1 VTSAKLRK
9 IFIDFFEK
17 RNHTK
22 HAPSSLV
29 PLDDPS
35 VLFTTAG
42 MQQFKQF
49 YTNPDKSKSKRLV
62 TIQPCFRT
70 SDIDEVGDDTHLT
83 FFEMLGNFSFG
94 YTEANRS
101 KSKEK
106 NQENTSYFKEDAIQW
121 AWDFVTST
129 QGLGIDP
136 ARIEVSVF
144 RGEKNIPLDDESIR
158 IWRKIGVPNEKIKLG
173 TREDNFWGPT
183 GLEGPCGPT
192 TELYVDGIEIWNLV
206 FNEYYQ
212 DADGN
217 LIPAQYKGVDTGM
230 GLERLLAVLNGKK
243 TVFETELYFDLI
255 EKLRP
260 LGLAKEKERIIADH
274 VKGIIF
280 LINENLEPGNLGREY
295 ILRRLLRRV
304 MIIEGVYAQL
314 LALCNLVFEMYQTQ
328 YRFNPGVQERL
339 TSILEREWIQFS
351 KTLEKGKVY
360 ISKLNTTR
368 LSGEEAFR
376 IYSTYG
382 IPIDAQKDLLGDA
395 TVVDSAGF
403 EREYLASFEAHRSVS
418 RAGVAQKFGGH
429 GLITKGGEISSDLSP
444 QEYEKALRNHTATHL
459 LHAALRAVL
468 GEYVQQKGSD
478 VAPERLRFDFTYERA
493 LTEEEKKRVEA
504 WVNAR
509 IKEDVPVN
517 FTQMDKGDA
526 LRSGALA
533 FFPERYPQKCKVY
546 TIGDQGHQISQ
557 ELCGG
562 PHVTHTSEIGHFA
575 ITSEKSSSAGV
586 RRIKAVTSN
595 QY

>member
-1 VTSAKLRK
+1 M
-9 IFIDFFEK
+9 FIDFFEE

-94 YTEANRS
+94 YKTGNRQQATG
-101 KSKEK
+101 
-106 NQENTSYFKEDAIQW
+106 NPPYFKEDAIAW
-121 AWDFVTST
+121 AWEFVTST

-136 ARIEVSVF
+136 TRIEVSVF

-212 DADGN
+212 DAHGN
-217 LIPAQYKGVDTGM
+217 LIPSQYQGVDTGM

-243 TVFETELYFDLI
+243 TVFETELYADLI

-260 LGLAKEKERIIADH
+260 LGFAKEKERIIADH
-274 VKGIIF
+274 VKGIVF

-304 MIIEGVYAQL
+304 MITEGAYAEL
-314 LALCNLVFEMYQTQ
+314 LVLCNLVFEMYQSEYQ
-328 YRFNPGVQERL
+328 FSSGIQERL
-339 TSILEREWIQFS
+339 SSILEREWIQFS

-395 TVVDSAGF
+395 TTVDSAGF
-403 EREYLASFEAHRSVS
+403 EREYLASFEAHRSIS

-429 GLITKGGEISSDLSP
+429 GLITKGGEIPSDLSP
-444 QEYEKALRNHTATHL
+444 QQYEKALRNHPATHL

-468 GEYVQQKGSD
+468 GEHVHQKGSD
-478 VAPERLRFDFTYERA
+478 VAPARLRFDFTYERA
-493 LTEEEKKRVEA
+493 LTDEEKQRVEE

-509 IKEDVPVN
+509 IKEDMPVS
-517 FTQMDKGDA
+517 FTQMDKEDA

-546 TIGDQGHQISQ
+546 TIGDKEHVVSK

-562 PHVTHTSEIGHFA
+562 PHVTHTGEIGHFK

-586 RRIKAVTSN
+586 RRIKAVTSD
-595 QY
+595 

>member
-1 VTSAKLRK
+1 M
-9 IFIDFFEK
+9 
-17 RNHTK
+17 
-22 HAPSSLV
+22 
-29 PLDDPS
+29 PLGDPS

-49 YTNPDKSKSKRLV
+49 YTNPDQSKSKRLV

-94 YTEANRS
+94 YAGA
-101 KSKEK
+101 EK
-106 NQENTSYFKEDAIQW
+106 RKREGKIQKDASYFKEAAIEW
-121 AWDFVTST
+121 AWEFVTSPN
-129 QGLGIDP
+129 GLKIDP
-136 ARIEVSVF
+136 KRIEVSVF
-144 RGEKNIPLDDESIR
+144 RGEKNIPLDDESIQ

-173 TREDNFWGPT
+173 AREDNFWGPT

-212 DADGN
+212 DLDGD

-230 GLERLLAVLNGKK
+230 GLERLLAVLNAKK
-243 TVFETELYFDLI
+243 TVFETELYTGLI
-255 EKLRP
+255 EKIRP
-260 LGLAKEKERIIADH
+260 LGHSKEKERIIADH
-274 VKGIIF
+274 VKGIVF

-304 MIIEGVYAQL
+304 MIIPGVYAHL
-314 LALCNLVFEMYQTQ
+314 LNLCNLAFELYQTEYQ
-328 YRFNPGVQERL
+328 FTAGIQERL
-339 TSILEREWIQFS
+339 TSILEREWEQFS

-382 IPIDAQKDLLGDA
+382 IPIDAQKDLLGGA
-395 TVVDSAGF
+395 TTIDSAGF
-403 EREYLASFEAHRSVS
+403 EREYLASLEAHRSVS
-418 RAGVAQKFGGH
+418 RAGVSQKFGGH
-429 GLITKGGEISSDLSP
+429 GLITKGGEIPSDLAP

-468 GEYVQQKGSD
+468 GEHVHQKGSD
-478 VAPERLRFDFTYERA
+478 VAPDRLRFDFTYEKA
-493 LTEEEKKRVEA
+493 LTDEQKKQVEE

-509 IKEDVPVN
+509 IKEDLPVS
-517 FTQMDKGDA
+517 FAVMDKQDA
-526 LRSGALA
+526 LRTGALA
-533 FFPERYPQKCKVY
+533 FFPERYPQECKVY
-546 TIGDQGHQISQ
+546 TIGDPKDPISK

-562 PHVTHTSEIGHFA
+562 PHVTHTAQIGHFT
-575 ITSEKSSSAGV
+575 ITSEKSSSAGI
-586 RRIKAVTSN
+586 RRIKATTSN
-595 QY
+595 